1 MGGLG
6 GGGVLGSPTL
16 HLMGWVLVHSL
27 WIGVLVAGALSV
39 AFGVLRRRASA
50 VRYGMA
56 CGALVVL
63 VAVPA
68 QLAVELRGHWEG
80 HNHYVWMIENG
91 VRHEPG
97 VGHVP
102 DPSATVV
109 PTAAAIQ
116 ARHEAS
122 MPPWIS
128 GQQAV
133 RVGMLLSLLAIAWLI
148 GAGVRAVSAARAWG
162 TVRRLRATAEP
173 APREWT
179 RSLSRL
185 ASEMTIAVPVR
196 LARSRLVQVPSLI
209 GWRRPLVLL
218 PSWLDEER
226 PLAEIEAILAHELA
240 HVRRHDFLVNAIQS
254 ISEIV
259 LYYHPAYWWIAGRIR
274 EEREFCC
281 DEVATVSVPGGAAAY
296 LRSLLALEGLRPA
309 APMGQALA
317 LTDGDLVR
325 RARRLTDRVASDPEV
340 AWRRLDPAVFVLAG
354 ALLCLPL
361 MGAEP
366 AARHASGALMEQDL
380 EMAVIHERG
389 REGTEPLGYE
399 GPGSLSA
406 LEYTEEGRP

>member
-1 MGGLG
+1 MG

-102 DPSATVV
+102 DPNATVV

-173 APREWT
+173 APQEWT

-406 LEYTEEGRP
+406 LEDTEEGRP

>member
-1 MGGLG
+1 
-6 GGGVLGSPTL
+6 
-16 HLMGWVLVHSL
+16 MGWVLVHSL

-102 DPSATVV
+102 DPNATVV

>member
-6 GGGVLGSPTL
+6 GGVVLGSPTL
-16 HLMGWVLVHSL
+16 HQIGWVLTHSL
-27 WIGVLVAGALSV
+27 WIGCLAAGALSV
-39 AFGVLRRRASA
+39 AFFVLRRRASA

-91 VRHEPG
+91 VRYKPG

-102 DPSATVV
+102 DPNATAV

-133 RVGMLLSLLAIAWLI
+133 RVGMLLSLLALVWLF
-148 GAGVRAVSAARAWG
+148 GVGVRAVGAVGAWR
-162 TVRRLRATAEP
+162 TVRRLRVTAET
-173 APREWT
+173 APQEWT

-185 ASEMTIAVPVR
+185 ASEMGIAVPVG
-196 LARSRLVQVPSLI
+196 LARSRLAQVPSLI

-218 PSWLDEER
+218 PSWLDEDR
-226 PLAEIEAILAHELA
+226 PLAEVEAILAHELA

-254 ISEIV
+254 VSEIV
-259 LYYHPAYWWIAGRIR
+259 LYYHPAYWWIVGRIR

-281 DEVATVSVPGGAAAY
+281 DEVATSSVPGGAAAY

-309 APMGQALA
+309 APVSQALA

-325 RARRLTDRVASDPEV
+325 RARRLTDRAGSGPGM
-340 AWRRLDPAVFVLAG
+340 ARRRFDPALFVLAG
-354 ALLCLPL
+354 ALLCVPL
-361 MGAEP
+361 IGAEP

-380 EMAVIHERG
+380 EMAVMQERRNG
-389 REGTEPLGYE
+389 GVEPLAYQGSVPLAASEDDE
-399 GPGSLSA
+399 G
-406 LEYTEEGRP
+406 GRR

>member
-1 MGGLG
+1 
-6 GGGVLGSPTL
+6 
-16 HLMGWVLVHSL
+16 MGWVLVHSL

-102 DPSATVV
+102 DPNATVV

-389 REGTEPLGYE
+389 REGREPRGYE
-399 GPGSLSA
+399 GPGSLST

>member
-1 MGGLG
+1 MG

>member
-1 MGGLG
+1 
-6 GGGVLGSPTL
+6 
-16 HLMGWVLVHSL
+16 MGWVLVHSL

>member
-1 MGGLG
+1 
-6 GGGVLGSPTL
+6 
-16 HLMGWVLVHSL
+16 MGWVLVHSL

-102 DPSATVV
+102 DPNATVV

-173 APREWT
+173 APQEWT